1 MGRSLELT
9 EHLKVVDAIAGP
21 TSLLI
26 DTTSAISDA
35 DDFVLPEQ
43 LLTEANARPGYEG
56 WDPEHCSMSSTGT
69 VSACVA
75 PLDTPNTL
83 GFFSQLMEIA
93 MPSPSNVTDATRC
106 DVSFITELMEC
117 DFTRQS
123 HLDHHHHQ
131 PGTEST
137 LVEALEDHYD
147 AIDIDGLTPSGEHP
161 HCHHSKLP
169 EGNVDGMDLDI
180 HQNIFFLLQDACN
193 LHDHQVT
200 CDFGTRKSPDHHIDD
215 YEGRVHA
222 NKQVPAFHVE
232 NDDTDRGTKVS
243 ISQTEESPQRPTSSS
258 DDSDSEDAAFRFS
271 PIAADAAKDWI
282 SASLAEGGAIK
293 RHQSEK
299 EQLKHCQNS
308 TEKIQELNLNLLHLL
323 LACSEAVSEDNFEV
337 ASVILSRL
345 QERSCEYGTTLQR
358 LSFYLSEAL
367 EARIMPSSKAELCQ
381 SLRTPLLPCDMLE
394 AFCVFYNVNPIGRFC
409 HLTLNQLILD
419 KTSLDTAVHIVDLHI
434 GYGMQWAA
442 FLYAVALR
450 PCGPPKLRLTG
461 IGPLEE
467 PLISTGQKLMD
478 VAKSLQVS
486 FEFCPLAVQLHEL
499 DMGMINANEDEV
511 CAISSLGQL
520 HTLLHRGSDYVDG
533 FIAGLKSLNP
543 KVLVLAENDVDH
555 NSPLFLHRFV
565 ECMKY
570 YAAVFESLDATL
582 PSSSQARLKI
592 ERLFCGRKIGSI
604 VACEGIERVERHETM
619 QDWLIRL
626 GRLGFRNAEITYAA
640 INQAKHLLNI
650 YYPNGY
656 SLTEDGKTLTLRWNG
671 IALMA
676 IGTWH

>member
-9 EHLKVVDAIAGP
+9 EHLKVVDAIPGP
-21 TSLLI
+21 TLLI

-43 LLTEANARPGYEG
+43 LLTEANARLERRGSPADGG
-56 WDPEHCSMSSTGT
+56 TGNSVTPEEAT
-69 VSACVA
+69 VEY
-75 PLDTPNTL
+75 
-83 GFFSQLMEIA
+83 SQ
-93 MPSPSNVTDATRC
+93 P
-106 DVSFITELMEC
+106 
-117 DFTRQS
+117 
-123 HLDHHHHQ
+123 
-131 PGTEST
+131 
-137 LVEALEDHYD
+137 
-147 AIDIDGLTPSGEHP
+147 
-161 HCHHSKLP
+161 
-169 EGNVDGMDLDI
+169 
-180 HQNIFFLLQDACN
+180 
-193 LHDHQVT
+193 
-200 CDFGTRKSPDHHIDD
+200 
-215 YEGRVHA
+215 
-222 NKQVPAFHVE
+222 
-232 NDDTDRGTKVS
+232 
-243 ISQTEESPQRPTSSS
+243 
-258 DDSDSEDAAFRFS
+258 
-271 PIAADAAKDWI
+271 
-282 SASLAEGGAIK
+282 
-293 RHQSEK
+293 
-299 EQLKHCQNS
+299 
-308 TEKIQELNLNLLHLL
+308 
-323 LACSEAVSEDNFEV
+323 VSEDNFEV
-337 ASVILSRL
+337 ASVMLSRM

-381 SLRTPLLPCDMLE
+381 SLRMPLLPCNMLE

-434 GYGMQWAA
+434 GHGMQWAA

-450 PCGPPKLRLTG
+450 PCGPPKLRLSG

-478 VAKSLQVS
+478 VAKTLQVS

-543 KVLVLAENDVDH
+543 KILVLAKNDVDH

-570 YAAVFESLDATL
+570 YAAVFESLNASL

-604 VACEGIERVERHETM
+604 VACEGIERVGRHETM
-619 QDWLIRL
+619 QDWVIRL
-626 GRLGFRNAEITYAA
+626 GRLGFRNAEITYAV
-640 INQAKHLLNI
+640 INQAKLLNI

-656 SLTEDGKTLTLRWNG
+656 SLTEDGKALTLRWNG
-671 IALMA
+671 TALMA